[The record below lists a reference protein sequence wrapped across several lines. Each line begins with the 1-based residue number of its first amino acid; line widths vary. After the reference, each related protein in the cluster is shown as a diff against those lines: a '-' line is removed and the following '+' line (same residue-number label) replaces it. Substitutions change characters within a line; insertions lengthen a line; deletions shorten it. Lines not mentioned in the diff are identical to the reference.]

1 MLGRHY
7 EVEPSYATEAN
18 VAENTNKEQQICR
31 DQTPLGATRAR
42 VTGLSR
48 GPAVRRTSRDKLTM
62 RSTQLAF
69 GSTHPGLIAGG
80 RYCRPGPNG
89 SLPNTKSRRTR
100 TRDEGERHCGRHA
113 RERRRK
119 EADETALLRRGI
131 QDERA
136 RNISYSVSHDRV
148 VALDN

>member
-18 VAENTNKEQQICR
+18 VVENTNKEQQICR

-80 RYCRPGPNG
+80 RYCRPGPKELVDAG
-89 SLPNTKSRRTR
+89 VKKVRRIPHSTPE
-100 TRDEGERHCGRHA
+100 DA
-113 RERRRK
+113 
-119 EADETALLRRGI
+119 
-131 QDERA
+131 Q
-136 RNISYSVSHDRV
+136 
-148 VALDN
+148 